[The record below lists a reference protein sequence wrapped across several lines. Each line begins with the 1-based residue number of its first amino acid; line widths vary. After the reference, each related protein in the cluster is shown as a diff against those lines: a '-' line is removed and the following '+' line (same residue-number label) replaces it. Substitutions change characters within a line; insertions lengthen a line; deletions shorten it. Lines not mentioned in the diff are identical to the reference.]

1 MAKKDLLLRI
11 KYIEELLRRRKEVR
25 ASFEEIQEFLK
36 KKFREKD
43 KTEDLQ
49 FSDPTFQRDKK
60 KMIQELSGIEIEYS
74 RSRNVYLS
82 KKKNSTS
89 TKKIFSI
96 TYC

>member
-11 KYIEELLRRRKEVR
+11 KYIEELLRRRKEVG

-60 KMIQELSGIEIEYS
+60 K
-74 RSRNVYLS
+74 
-82 KKKNSTS
+82 
-89 TKKIFSI
+89 
-96 TYC
+96 